1 MDRRHKINSIRLI
14 LWICLMVVLPFSV
27 FGDEIEVRVSH
38 GDDDAQ
44 ENVSTGDIY
53 LTNTDLE
60 MTWEGDEKAIGIRF
74 FDIAIPSGA
83 VITNAH
89 MVFKAAGDESDATDL
104 VIRGEDSDD
113 AGRFTVANGD
123 ITNRAL
129 NNGFVNWHV
138 PPWNS
143 NSIYETPDLTSLV
156 QEIIGRGGWVSGNDM
171 AFVITG
177 SGLRRSVAYD
187 GSHEDAPLLHIEYT
201 KTAVPYIQVNQTF
214 LAPSCLFGNNPASD
228 TFTIT
233 NSGTADL
240 NYCLAHDQDWVS
252 LSSSS
257 GVLSA
262 GAATTITVEYQ
273 VSSMDQGAYNALI
286 TLEGTGFPLPPNSPV
301 DINITLELQVPTL
314 EIGVS
319 ASSDDAEE
327 SETGT
332 MNLLSSDLGLG
343 DETTHQIVGIRFQNV
358 VVPKGALI
366 TKAYIEFDV
375 ERDVNMNP
383 VDLDIFGEASD
394 NPAAFSATPHNISD
408 RVKTDQ
414 FLGWN
419 SLVDWHMGEQH
430 KTPDLRSVVQA
441 IVGRAG
447 WSSGNAMVFMIQ
459 GSGERIATSHDGM
472 GAPPLLHI
480 EYQEGHFPNISIDRN
495 NIGAIC
501 HEGSD
506 AVEDSILITNT
517 GDVALTYEMAL
528 ETPGHD
534 SWLAVS
540 ALGSIGVLNPGETA
554 EHTITYANSTLD
566 PGNYNASITITGINT
581 PNSPCEIDVTL
592 TVFAL
597 SGSANCG
604 SVPIYTQNLTSP
616 AILVLLDVSGSM
628 DRMMNV
634 SPVINPHT
642 PDLSSI
648 VQEIVNRDGW
658 RYENSMAFII
668 SGTGHRTAS
677 SYDGN
682 SGSAPL
688 LHVEYNDGSAREIN
702 IRVSQGSDDA
712 EESSS
717 GIMDMESSDLEIVS
731 ESTVQTIGIRF
742 QDVAIPQN
750 AAIAAA
756 YIEFEID
763 EQQSEDT
770 NLSIR
775 GQAHDSPAEFTA
787 ANHNISTR
795 TMTSSAVAWNIIEPW
810 EAGAQ
815 MRRIDI
821 GKNIIRELVKDR
833 SVAWGFGTWC
843 SKTADGYTSD
853 IDYTKI
859 HVGCK
864 FNDDIHQAS
873 LQAAIA
879 DTVSHF
885 GTPFDHSIKAARQ
898 YFLGNKKDEDGAG
911 DPYIRVDCQPK
922 FLIDITDGLGNGT
935 VAQVVTQTNALCE
948 INVTPIAVGF
958 GIDNAVQIEE
968 MARISNEQ
976 GDASLALYSLHK
988 ETDGVGQP
996 FLAGNRE
1003 ELVNTLS
1010 TLGESIKARIFH
1022 GSAPAPAT
1030 SVNQGDLVIT
1040 ASFNADNWS
1049 GELTALTPDPDRED
1063 RTDFLW
1069 RASEA
1074 LPFLRKVYTIDPD
1087 SLELIAYSDLNLGDD
1102 NYFDLFSDDYFCKPL
1117 GDFINSI
1124 PVIVGAP
1131 CFHYDFDDY
1140 DDFKPVRDP
1149 MVYIG
1154 ANDGALHGFSLATG
1168 EEKWAFVPLNLQD
1181 KLNRANE
1188 PAFNMCGEDYCHQ
1201 FFVDGSP
1208 QAADIYD
1215 GSSWKTILVCGEG
1228 EGGDAY
1234 FALDITSGVF
1244 NESEDPGQYL
1254 WQFRDDDN
1262 SSYLLDEV
1270 DNDLDGIIDE
1280 ADEVNSQLGET
1291 GAKASIDRI
1300 ADGEDNGN
1308 WGVFFGSGWA
1318 LANQE
1323 NKQAYLYGIG
1333 ANDKMPLW
1341 QRDGLDI
1348 NRIKLSNSQLSND
1361 VISPVLT
1368 ADFEGDYI
1376 SDSIYVGNRYG
1387 TMYRV
1392 SNIGR
1397 AQNPEITTL
1406 FDFNPSCSWA
1416 GVHPISAKATYA
1428 HGIKTETENFPIWI
1442 YFGTGAYKLQADK
1455 INTNLQYFLGLKENR
1470 DLPRCYLY
1478 PFTGESPDPEDP
1490 IICGDLVELA
1500 AKFISKNVTIG
1511 EGVTEEKQVRYI
1523 DGVCTENQSWLIK
1536 LYNGQAQYNGPVVLG
1551 SERVIVPPLA
1561 VGGVVFFTTYIPD
1574 SDVCS
1579 GRGKTWIFAVDYNS
1593 GCASTNPVFDLNGD
1607 GLFDEND
1614 TIPNPDDPDNPY
1626 IPAGVSIEGG
1636 PGSKP
1641 VLGHGSKLFITT
1653 AVGGVEAIKVNLPA
1667 LKVRLGSW
1675 KENEG

>member
-1 MDRRHKINSIRLI
+1 MDRCHKINSIRLL
-14 LWICLMVVLPFSV
+14 LWICFMVVLPFSV
-27 FGDEIEVRVSH
+27 FGDQIEVRVSH

-44 ENVSTGDIY
+44 ENISTGDIY
-53 LTNTDLE
+53 LTNVDLE
-60 MTWEGDEKAIGIRF
+60 MTCEGDDQAIGIRF
-74 FDIAIPSGA
+74 LDIAIPSKA
-83 VITNAH
+83 VITNAY
-89 MVFKAAGDESDATDL
+89 MVFKAAGDETDATDL
-104 VIRGEDSDD
+104 VIRAEDSDD
-113 AGRFTVANGD
+113 AGRFTVDNGD

-156 QEIIGRGGWVSGNDM
+156 QEIIGRGGWVPGNDM

-177 SGLRRSVAYD
+177 SGLRRGVAYD
-187 GSHEDAPLLHIEYT
+187 GSHEDAPLLHTEYT
-201 KTAVPYIQVNQTF
+201 ETAVPYIQVNQTF

-240 NYCLAHDQDWVS
+240 NYSLAHDQDWVS

-262 GAATTITVEYQ
+262 GSTTVISVGYTV
-273 VSSMDQGAYNALI
+273 SLLDPGSYNALI
-286 TLEGTGFPLPPNSPV
+286 TIEGTGSSLVPNSPV
-301 DINITLELQVPTL
+301 EINITLELQVPTL
-314 EIGVS
+314 EIIVS

-327 SETGT
+327 SEAGT

-343 DETTHQIVGIRFQNV
+343 HETTDQIVGIRFQNV

-366 TKAYIEFDV
+366 KKAYIQFDV
-375 ERDVNMNP
+375 EQDVNMNP
-383 VDLDIFGEASD
+383 VDLHIFGEASD
-394 NPAAFSATPHNISD
+394 NPAAFSATSHNISD

-419 SLVDWHMGEQH
+419 TLLDWHMGEQH

-459 GSGERIATSHDGM
+459 GSGERIANSHDGM
-472 GAPPLLHI
+472 GVPPLLHI

-517 GDVALTYEMAL
+517 GDDALTYQMVL
-528 ETPGHD
+528 ETPDHD

-540 ALGSIGVLNPGETA
+540 ASGSIGVLNPGETA
-554 EHTITYANSTLD
+554 EHTITYANSNLD
-566 PGNYNASITITGINT
+566 PGNYNAIITITGIDT

-597 SGSANCG
+597 PGSANCG

-658 RYENSMAFII
+658 RYENSMTFII

-688 LHVEYNDGSAREIN
+688 LHVQYNDGSVREIN

-717 GIMDMESSDLEIVS
+717 GSVDIESSDLEIVS
-731 ESTVQTIGIRF
+731 EATVQILGIRF

-750 AAIAAA
+750 AAIEAA
-756 YIEFEID
+756 YLEFEID

-770 NLSIR
+770 NLWIQ
-775 GQAHDSPAEFTA
+775 GQAHDSPAEFTTE
-787 ANHNISTR
+787 NHNISAR
-795 TMTSSAVAWNIIEPW
+795 TMTSSAVAWNVIEPW

-821 GKNIIRELVKDR
+821 GKDVIRELVKDR
-833 SVAWGFGTWC
+833 SIAWGFGTWC
-843 SKTADGYTSD
+843 SKIADGYTPD

-864 FNDDIHQAS
+864 FNDDIHQAE

-879 DTVSHF
+879 DTVAHF
-885 GTPFDHSIKAARQ
+885 GTPFDSSIKAARQ
-898 YFLGNKKDEDGAG
+898 YFLGNKKDGDGAG
-911 DPYIRVDCQPK
+911 DPYNRVDCQPK

-935 VAQVVTQTNALCE
+935 LAQVVTHTNALCD

-958 GIDNAVQIEE
+958 GIDNAVQIEA
-968 MARISNEQ
+968 MARISNER
-976 GDASLALYSLHK
+976 GDASPALYSLHND
-988 ETDGVGQP
+988 TDGVGQP

-1030 SVNQGDLVIT
+1030 SVNQGDLVII

-1049 GELTALTPDPDRED
+1049 GELSALTPDPDTGD
-1063 RTDFLW
+1063 WTHVLW
-1069 RASEA
+1069 RASEV
-1074 LPFLRKVYTIDPD
+1074 LPFSRKVYTIDPD
-1087 SLELIAYSDLNLGDD
+1087 SLEVIAYSDLDLSND
-1102 NYFDLFSDDYFCKPL
+1102 NYFDSFSDGYFCNPL
-1117 GDFINSI
+1117 GDFIHSI
-1124 PVIVGAP
+1124 PVIVGDP
-1131 CFHYDFDDY
+1131 SFHYDFDDY
-1140 DDFKPVRDP
+1140 GAFNPVRDP

-1154 ANDGALHGFSLATG
+1154 SNDGALHGFSLSTG

-1188 PAFNMCGEDYCHQ
+1188 PEFNMCGEDYCHQ

-1244 NESEDPGQYL
+1244 NESDAPGQYL

-1262 SSYLLDEV
+1262 LSYLLDEV
-1270 DNDLDGIIDE
+1270 DNDSDGTIDE
-1280 ADEVNSQLGET
+1280 ADEANSQLGET
-1291 GAKASIDRI
+1291 GAKVSIDRI
-1300 ADGEDNGN
+1300 ADGEDNES
-1308 WGVFFGSGWA
+1308 WGVFFGSGYA
-1318 LANQE
+1318 STHQE
-1323 NKQAYLYGIG
+1323 NKQAYLYGIA
-1333 ANDKMPLW
+1333 ANDKTPLW

-1348 NRIKLSNSQLSND
+1348 NRIKLSNSQLPND
-1361 VISPVLT
+1361 VASPVLT

-1376 SDSIYVGNRYG
+1376 SDLIYVGNRYG

-1397 AQNPEITTL
+1397 TEDPEITTL
-1406 FDFNPSCSWA
+1406 FDFNPSSSSA
-1416 GVHPISAKATYA
+1416 SLTPISAKATYA
-1428 HGIKTETENFPIWI
+1428 HGIKTETQNYPIWI
-1442 YFGTGAYKLQADK
+1442 YFGTGEYKLQADK
-1455 INTNLQYFLGLKENR
+1455 MNTNLQYFFGLKENR

-1478 PFTGESPDPEDP
+1478 PFTGESPNPEDP
-1490 IICGDLVELA
+1490 IICGDLVALA
-1500 AKFISKNVTIG
+1500 AKFISKNVTSE

-1523 DGVCTENQSWLIK
+1523 DGGCTENQSWLIK

-1551 SERVIVPPLA
+1551 SERVIVQPLA

-1579 GRGKTWIFAVDYNS
+1579 GQGKTWIFAVDYNS

-1641 VLGHGSKLFITT
+1641 VLGPGNTLFITT
-1653 AVGGVEAIKVNLPA
+1653 PVGGVEAIKVNLPA